1 MARSARAYVEGRFRF
16 IFEAGYEVCRVE
28 CSEFY
33 ARRAQNFCNGCKE
46 MDFILYHP
54 RKKELWLIEVK
65 DYQFNR
71 RPSVPD
77 LCERLCYKLRDTLSL
92 LKIAAIRAP
101 QEYPEEGISLRDMA
115 RMSEQAH
122 KIRVAYTIE
131 LGTSGLIPPS
141 HLLVGIKELV
151 YRQVRFIDPK
161 MMCLPITKSGG
172 VGPWSIAPANG
183 ARSARRS
190 HEAYY

>member
-1 MARSARAYVEGRFRF
+1 MEGRFRF

-33 ARRAQNFCNGCKE
+33 SRRVQNFCNGCKE

-54 RKKELWLIEVK
+54 KKRELWLIEVK

-77 LCERLCYKLRDTLSL
+77 LVDRLCCKLRDTLSL
-92 LKIAAIRAP
+92 LKLAAVRAP
-101 QEYPEEGISLRDMA
+101 QEYPAEGISLRDMA
-115 RMSEQAH
+115 RMSEQAY
-122 KIRVAYTIE
+122 KIRVAYTIQ
-131 LGTSGLIPPS
+131 LGTSGLMPPA
-141 HLLVGIKELV
+141 HLLVGIRELL

-172 VGPWSIAPANG
+172 VGPWRIAPANG

-190 HEAYY
+190 YEKDLG